1 MACTSLTPVPLAA
14 EESNAQP
21 LTVSPF
27 DTVAPFAGASIA
39 IRASVTVNVTSMGT
53 VIVKSG
59 LVAVTFS
66 VAV

>member
-1 MACTSLTPVPLAA
+1 MPLAEDVSIA
-14 EESNAQP
+14 HP

-39 IRASVTVNVTSMGT
+39 IRASVTVSVTSIGT

-66 VAV
+66 VAL